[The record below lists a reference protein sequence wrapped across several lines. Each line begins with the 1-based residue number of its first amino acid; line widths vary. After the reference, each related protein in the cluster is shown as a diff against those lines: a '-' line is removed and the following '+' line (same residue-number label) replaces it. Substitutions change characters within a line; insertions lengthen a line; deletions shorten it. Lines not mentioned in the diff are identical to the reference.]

1 MNARNLSDAHWHPTL
16 AQRLF
21 TPTVKRVIH
30 YTVLLALLVLFVGP
44 FGWLLSVSLRG
55 QENVYAMRLI
65 PQDPTL
71 QNFRFVIETSGLGR
85 AFINSVLV
93 AVAVVTLNVTFSS
106 LAAYPLA
113 RYEFP
118 GRKLVFILIISTLM
132 IPFQLNMIPLFILSD
147 KLNLIDSLWGIILPA
162 SVGAFGVYLI
172 KQHLHTIPKELEEA
186 ARIDGASEI
195 GIWWRIMTPL
205 TKPAAAALAIFI
217 FVGTWSDFLW
227 PLIIINDND
236 KYTLPIAIARL
247 SGAFIDRSQYIAAG
261 SVIAVLPIIIF
272 FFFAQ
277 KQFLGGLTLGG
288 VKE

>member
-1 MNARNLSDAHWHPTL
+1 MEASSNYEPSLWARIFN
-16 AQRLF
+16 
-21 TPTVKRVIH
+21 PTVRRVLH
-30 YTVLLALLVLFVGP
+30 YAVLVLLLVVFVGP
-44 FGWLLSVSLRG
+44 FAWLLSVSFRG
-55 QENVYAMRLI
+55 QENVYAMRLW
-65 PQDPTL
+65 PADPTFR
-71 QNFRFVIETSGLGR
+71 NFTFVLENTRLAR
-85 AFINSVLV
+85 AFLNSVLV
-93 AVAVVTLNVTFSS
+93 AAAVVSLNVLFSA

-118 GRKLVFILIISTLM
+118 GRKFIFILIISTLM
-132 IPFQLNMIPLFILSD
+132 IPFQLNIIPLFILSH
-147 KLNLIDSLWGIILPA
+147 NVGLIDSLWGIILPA

-172 KQHLHTIPKELEEA
+172 KQHYHTIPNALEEA
-186 ARIDGASEI
+186 ARIDGASEF
-195 GIWWRIMTPL
+195 GIWWRIMMPL

-227 PLIIINDND
+227 PLIVINSEE

-277 KQFLGGLTLGG
+277 KQFLGGLTMGG